1 MARFGRKTALPATV
15 RSGLVLLDGERV
27 LAVAPLVDRRWLV
40 GTTRAL
46 HVVDAS
52 GSGERH
58 GWDRVVAAVWSD
70 TASMLQVTWA
80 DSSHRLEVELAGD
93 AGFLPEVIRER
104 VEASVVVSR
113 RVSAGGRRGVRVA
126 VRRAAPGAE
135 LSTQVVADRGVDL
148 ADPELAAR
156 VAAELADLTEQTG
169 MDEEMGRSGGGAG
182 LPRLDSNQRPSD

>member
-1 MARFGRKTALPATV
+1 MARFGRKIALPAAV
-15 RSGLVLLDGERV
+15 RSGLVRLDGERV
-27 LAVAPLVDRRWLV
+27 LAAAPLVDQRWLV
-40 GTTRAL
+40 GTTRGL
-46 HVVDAS
+46 HVVDAD
-52 GSGERH
+52 GVGKRH
-58 GWDRVVAAVWSD
+58 GWDQVVAAVWSD

-80 DSSHRLEVELAGD
+80 DSGRQLEVELAGD

-135 LSTQVVADRGVDL
+135 LTTQVVADRGVDL

-156 VAAELADLTEQTG
+156 VAAELADLEEQSG
-169 MDEEMGRSGGGAG
+169 M
-182 LPRLDSNQRPSD
+182 

>member
-1 MARFGRKTALPATV
+1 MARFGRKIALPPAV
-15 RSGLVLLDGERV
+15 RAGLSLRDGERV
-27 LAVAPLVDRRWLV
+27 LAGAPLVDRRWVV

-46 HVVDAS
+46 HVVDAE
-52 GSGERH
+52 GAGERH
-58 GWDRVVAAVWSD
+58 GWDEVIAAVWSD

-80 DSSHRLEVELAGD
+80 DSSRQLELELAGD

-135 LSTQVVADRGVDL
+135 LTTQVVADRGVDL
-148 ADPELAAR
+148 ADPELAVR
-156 VAAELADLTEQTG
+156 VAAEVADLEEQTG
-169 MDEEMGRSGGGAG
+169 MRDRG
-182 LPRLDSNQRPSD
+182 LGV